1 MPIEIRPVTVDQM
14 LPIMGAL
21 MREHWQETEAWIKGE
36 GPVPAVEIYHAMEST
51 GVLIVLGAFDGDTIV
66 GYVTAIV
73 SPHPHYSFLVGQH
86 DLLYLDPAYRR
97 GRTGLRL
104 MLEIE
109 TMVKARGARWMAWTA
124 KPGSPF
130 DALLSRRGYV
140 PEETIYKRPL

>member
-1 MPIEIRPVTVDQM
+1 MTIDIRPVTVDAM

-21 MREHWQETEAWIKGE
+21 MREHWQETESWIEGE

-66 GYVTAIV
+66 GYVTATV
-73 SPHPHYSFLVGQH
+73 SPHPHYSFLVAQH

-109 TMVKARGARWMAWTA
+109 IIAKARGARWMGWTA
-124 KPGSPF
+124 KPGSQF
-130 DALLSRRGYV
+130 DALLSRRGYAV
-140 PEETIYKRPL
+140 EETVYKRVL